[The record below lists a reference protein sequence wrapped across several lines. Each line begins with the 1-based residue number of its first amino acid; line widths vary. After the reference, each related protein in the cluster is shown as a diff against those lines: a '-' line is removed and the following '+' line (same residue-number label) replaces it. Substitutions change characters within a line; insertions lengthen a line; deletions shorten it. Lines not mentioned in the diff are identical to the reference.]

1 MRNIRSETK
10 RNESFSALKF
20 IFLLFF
26 PRQSVVWF
34 PSLLDSLLFTS
45 LSLSCFW
52 PTHVTKIKKELVSS
66 PPQNWELRRRMENNS
81 LRREQPQTGGRWY
94 QQQQQHRGALS
105 SQLPPPTIT
114 QRRRNRRTFFLR
126 WKKSNNNRRRMRTTT
141 TTVGLCST
149 KRWIGR
155 PKMRR

>member
-10 RNESFSALKF
+10 RNESFSAKIYF
-20 IFLLFF
+20 FALL
-26 PRQSVVWF
+26 PSTVWF
-34 PSLLDSLLFTS
+34 PSPRFAFVFS
-45 LSLSCFW
+45 LSQLFLTK
-52 PTHVTKIKKELVSS
+52 PPKIKKELVSS

-94 QQQQQHRGALS
+94 QQQQHRGALS

>member
-81 LRREQPQTGGRWY
+81 LREQPQTGGRWY
-94 QQQQQHRGALS
+94 RQQQQHRGALS

>member
-26 PRQSVVWF
+26 PRQCDF
-34 PSLLDSLLFTS
+34 LLSSIRFCSPVCHQLFLTK
-45 LSLSCFW
+45 
-52 PTHVTKIKKELVSS
+52 PMTKIKKELVSS

-81 LRREQPQTGGRWY
+81 LREQPQTGGRWY
-94 QQQQQHRGALS
+94 QQQQHRGALS